1 MYCIEGTGCRNN
13 GGYVKQSW
21 QGRATYAHRIAYA
34 KAHGLTLADI
44 DGKVVRHTCDNPP
57 CVNPDHLLLGT
68 ASDNMQDAVAR
79 GRHRPGRA
87 RKLTM
92 EQAAAIRASDRP
104 YALGKEYGVTESS
117 VRYILAGKT
126 YK

>member
-1 MYCIEGTGCRNN
+1 MECIEGIGCRNN
-13 GGYVKQSW
+13 GGYIKKSW
-21 QGRATYAHRIAYA
+21 EGKSSYAHRVAYA
-34 KAHGLTLADI
+34 KANGLTRADL

-57 CVNPDHLLLGT
+57 CVNPAHLVIGT
-68 ASDNMQDAVAR
+68 ASDNMQDAVKR
-79 GRHRPGRA
+79 GRHKPGHA

-92 EQAAAIRASDRP
+92 EQATAIRTSASP
-104 YALGKEYGVTESS
+104 YALGREYGVTDSV